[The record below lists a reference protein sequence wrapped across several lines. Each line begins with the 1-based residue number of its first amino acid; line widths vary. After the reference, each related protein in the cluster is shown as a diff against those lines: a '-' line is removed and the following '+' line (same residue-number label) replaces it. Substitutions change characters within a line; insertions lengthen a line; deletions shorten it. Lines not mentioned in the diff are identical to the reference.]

1 MLSIITIYLLL
12 MIFRLYE
19 EVFDYL
25 RYTIHF
31 PTKLIQIWHLF
42 RINLINF
49 EHFFLL
55 LIYIFLAVEAE
66 QIRSIQFFLSL
77 LQLSLIK
84 NTEDAGN
91 LVCIFYCNFLI
102 SSSLEFV
109 FTLTSYNNLRRP
121 SKLML

>member
-1 MLSIITIYLLL
+1 MFSIIAINLLL

-42 RINLINF
+42 RIDFIDF
-49 EHFFLL
+49 EYFFLL
-55 LIYIFLAVEAE
+55 LINIFLAVETE
-66 QIRSIQFFLSL
+66 QKRSVHLFLSL
-77 LQLSLIK
+77 LQLTLIK
-84 NTEDAGN
+84 NTEAEGN

-109 FTLTSYNNLRRP
+109 LTFTSYNNLRRP
-121 SKLML
+121 SKFML